1 MAEHINIKAV
11 LPVSIK
17 PLQSKE
23 IIFMLNNI
31 TQKKI
36 PQAYLWNFLIFFS
49 FLTSYVTIKKELL
62 TLPEKGYKALVYLF
76 SVL

>member
-31 TQKKI
+31 TQKN
-36 PQAYLWNFLIFFS
+36 PTSLFMEFLIIFY
-49 FLTSYVTIKKELL
+49 FLTSYVTIKELL
-62 TLPEKGYKALVYLF
+62 TLHEKGYKALVYLF

>member
-31 TQKKI
+31 TQKN
-36 PQAYLWNFLIFFS
+36 PTSLFMEFFDNFY

-62 TLPEKGYKALVYLF
+62 TLHEKGYKALVYLF

>member
-17 PLQSKE
+17 SLQSKE

-31 TQKKI
+31 TQKEKTHK
-36 PQAYLWNFLIFFS
+36 LI
-49 FLTSYVTIKKELL
+49 YVI
-62 TLPEKGYKALVYLF
+62 F
-76 SVL
+76 